1 MFRFPQYPGPR
12 RILST
17 PLAHETSAT
26 ASQRRSDGGPCTA
39 PRTRV
44 NPSVA
49 TFPSADDTTAAPPP
63 SEGAESPSPSD
74 DRSPGAEESS
84 PPGENGGSESG
95 GSGYSGDSIDDPE
108 PPPGP
113 VTSYLSDLDP
123 VGGLG
128 NYKHT
133 GTATVQRTTYGN
145 SVIFSLN
152 SFNGGA
158 KTVTYNIPAGEKEFR
173 ATVGLDEKTE
183 SGCTVFSQ
191 VSFDG
196 NPVNSGFTLPVGRT
210 RDVVEKVGDA
220 GRLTVT
226 VNGVESPSGKVN
238 GTCRAVW
245 GTPGS
250 ADGCCPFPRPY
261 EGPVPWAMPASASRG
276 KRDPQPRPVPRLVVR
291 PGPYTERR
299 SGV

>member
-1 MFRFPQYPGPR
+1 MTTNGPGGSGGQHSYLKDGAVVGAVAAAVIGALVALFLKYGPEGND
-12 RILST
+12 S
-17 PLAHETSAT
+17 
-26 ASQRRSDGGPCTA
+26 SD
-39 PRTRV
+39 RV
-44 NPSVA
+44 AGSPSSVA
-49 TFPSADDTTAAPPP
+49 TLPSPDDTTPAPPP
-63 SEGAESPSPSD
+63 SEGTESPSPSD
-74 DRSPGAEESS
+74 GRSHGTDESS
-84 PPGENGGSESG
+84 PPGENGGSEPG
-95 GSGYSGDSIDDPE
+95 GSGGTGGSIDDPE
-108 PPPGP
+108 PPPGA

-158 KTVTYNIPAGEKEFR
+158 KTVTYNIPAGKKEFR

-183 SGCTVFSQ
+183 SGCTVFFQ

-210 RDVVEKVGDA
+210 REVVEKVGGAD
-220 GRLTVT
+220 RLTIT
-226 VNGVESPSGKVN
+226 VNGVDSPSGKVN

-245 GTPGS
+245 GDARFS
-250 ADGCCPFPRPY
+250 
-261 EGPVPWAMPASASRG
+261 
-276 KRDPQPRPVPRLVVR
+276 
-291 PGPYTERR
+291 
-299 SGV
+299 

>member
-1 MFRFPQYPGPR
+1 MVTSNGPGGSGGQHSYLKDGAVVGAVAAAVIGALVALFLKYGPEGND
-12 RILST
+12 S
-17 PLAHETSAT
+17 
-26 ASQRRSDGGPCTA
+26 SDKVGSPS
-39 PRTRV
+39 
-44 NPSVA
+44 SVA
-49 TFPSADDTTAAPPP
+49 TFPSADDTTTAPPP
-63 SEGAESPSPSD
+63 SEGTESPSPSD
-74 DRSPGAEESS
+74 GRSPGAEESS

-95 GSGYSGDSIDDPE
+95 GGGDSGGSIDDPE

-158 KTVTYNIPAGEKEFR
+158 KTVTYNIPAGKKEFR

-183 SGCTVFSQ
+183 SGCTVFFQ

-196 NPVNSGFTLPVGRT
+196 NPVNSGFTLPVGQT

-220 GRLTVT
+220 GRLTIT

-245 GTPGS
+245 GDARFS
-250 ADGCCPFPRPY
+250 
-261 EGPVPWAMPASASRG
+261 
-276 KRDPQPRPVPRLVVR
+276 
-291 PGPYTERR
+291 
-299 SGV
+299 